1 MGDLKNTVLTK
12 EQVLNDPYGYTYN
25 EILQVLGENT
35 SKSLMAD
42 LYRKKAKNAH
52 YTIKVKD
59 YYNGKDTTKYAFEME
74 DGYCIETVCIKRR
87 TGTTICISTMVGCP
101 VGCIFCASGKNGFIR
116 NLTPS
121 EIVQQVVMVKEKI
134 NRIVVDIRITLR
146 AKFLTYIDEI
156 VILHRILHLFDVS
169 TLVEKARIFR
179 KLILQHK
186 PRGRHKKKA

>member
-59 YYNGKDTTKYAFEME
+59 YYNGKDTTKYALSVKRELPFALVLWLVAQSVVYFVHQEKMDSFE
-74 DGYCIETVCIKRR
+74 
-87 TGTTICISTMVGCP
+87 
-101 VGCIFCASGKNGFIR
+101 
-116 NLTPS
+116 
-121 EIVQQVVMVKEKI
+121 
-134 NRIVVDIRITLR
+134 
-146 AKFLTYIDEI
+146 
-156 VILHRILHLFDVS
+156 ILHHQ
-169 TLVEKARIFR
+169 K
-179 KLILQHK
+179 
-186 PRGRHKKKA
+186 

>member
-59 YYNGKDTTKYAFEME
+59 YYNGKDIQSWF
-74 DGYCIETVCIKRR
+74 VCKDK
-87 TGTTICISTMVGCP
+87 V
-101 VGCIFCASGKNGFIR
+101 
-116 NLTPS
+116 
-121 EIVQQVVMVKEKI
+121 
-134 NRIVVDIRITLR
+134 
-146 AKFLTYIDEI
+146 YIGDS
-156 VILHRILHLFDVS
+156 VWR
-169 TLVEKARIFR
+169 
-179 KLILQHK
+179 
-186 PRGRHKKKA
+186 

>member
-74 DGYCIETVCIKRR
+74 DGYCIETVCIKRK
-87 TGTTICISTMVGCP
+87 TGTTIALVLWLVAQS
-101 VGCIFCASGKNGFIR
+101 
-116 NLTPS
+116 
-121 EIVQQVVMVKEKI
+121 VVYFVHQEKM
-134 NRIVVDIRITLR
+134 DS
-146 AKFLTYIDEI
+146 FE
-156 VILHRILHLFDVS
+156 ILHHQ
-169 TLVEKARIFR
+169 K
-179 KLILQHK
+179 
-186 PRGRHKKKA
+186 

>member
-59 YYNGKDTTKYAFEME
+59 YYNGKDTAVLSIGQQI
-74 DGYCIETVCIKRR
+74 GY
-87 TGTTICISTMVGCP
+87 
-101 VGCIFCASGKNGFIR
+101 
-116 NLTPS
+116 
-121 EIVQQVVMVKEKI
+121 
-134 NRIVVDIRITLR
+134 
-146 AKFLTYIDEI
+146 
-156 VILHRILHLFDVS
+156 H
-169 TLVEKARIFR
+169 
-179 KLILQHK
+179 
-186 PRGRHKKKA
+186 

>member
-74 DGYCIETVCIKRR
+74 DGYCIETVCINLFSGRHFHNGGTVHCRTGKRR
-87 TGTTICISTMVGCP
+87 
-101 VGCIFCASGKNGFIR
+101 KNNMFYR
-116 NLTPS
+116 SCRL
-121 EIVQQVVMVKEKI
+121 
-134 NRIVVDIRITLR
+134 
-146 AKFLTYIDEI
+146 
-156 VILHRILHLFDVS
+156 
-169 TLVEKARIFR
+169 
-179 KLILQHK
+179 
-186 PRGRHKKKA
+186 

>member
-74 DGYCIETVCIKRR
+74 DGYCIETVCIKRK

-134 NRIVVDIRITLR
+134 NRI
-146 AKFLTYIDEI
+146 
-156 VILHRILHLFDVS
+156 
-169 TLVEKARIFR
+169 
-179 KLILQHK
+179 
-186 PRGRHKKKA
+186 G